1 MKQSCPLLRGLVAL
15 LFSLMLG
22 ACHSPTVG
30 RDVPASLQAAVA
42 AVPLE
47 PAATATATAIDA
59 SQAPAVAGKPGQES
73 RPNCRTCNREHDPL
87 DDPGS
92 PLAKREI
99 FFGFDQYQLTP
110 EAQALLDH
118 HAKYLASHPQRRL
131 RLEGHADQRGGREYN
146 LALGQKRADA
156 VVRALMLL
164 GVAERQ
170 VEAVSF
176 GKEQP
181 AAQGHDEAAWA
192 QNRRVDLVYQ
202 R

>member
-1 MKQSCPLLRGLVAL
+1 MNPSCPLLRGLVASL
-15 LFSLMLG
+15 LSMMLG
-22 ACHSPTVG
+22 ACQSPTVG
-30 RDVPASLQAAVA
+30 RDPPTGVQAAVA

-47 PAATATATAIDA
+47 PTATHATHAGQTPATAGT
-59 SQAPAVAGKPGQES
+59 PGEES
-73 RPNCRTCNREHDPL
+73 RPNCRTCHRERDPL

-99 FFGFDQYQLTP
+99 FFDFDQYQLTP

-118 HAKYLASHPQRRL
+118 HAKYLASRPRRRL

-146 LALGQKRADA
+146 LALAQKRADA

-164 GVAERQ
+164 GVADRQ

-176 GKEQP
+176 GKERP
-181 AAQGHDEAAWA
+181 RAQGHDEAAWA